1 MATLSPTIKGDKL
14 ICLGKTYLLHAKEL
28 GDAVPDRP
36 VLFLKPPSAAVFAAE
51 QNAHVPVELVKG
63 KGDVHYE
70 AEVVLRLNEAL
81 EVDAVTLGLDL
92 TLRDL
97 QAKLKRDGHPWE
109 IAKAFPNSAVVGPW
123 VDVQSFP
130 DYRET
135 EFTFT
140 IDGQERQRGAL
151 TQTMYS
157 TDDAVAMVR
166 DSFTL
171 VPGDIIFTGTPHG
184 VGVIAKGQ
192 QGRLQWGEKLS
203 YDVIFQ

>member
-1 MATLSPTIKGDKL
+1 MAV
-14 ICLGKTYLLHAKEL
+14 C
-28 GDAVPDRP
+28 RP

-109 IAKAFPNSAVVGPW
+109 IAKVRRHMLYLTPSLIRCPDCHRGRVFVKALELTETSLHGPPPGVLSW
-123 VDVQSFP
+123 ALGLEGVLAQTHRLTVISSSITS
-130 DYRET
+130 RL
-135 EFTFT
+135 
-140 IDGQERQRGAL
+140 GQGI
-151 TQTMYS
+151 
-157 TDDAVAMVR
+157 VNI
-166 DSFTL
+166 
-171 VPGDIIFTGTPHG
+171 VP
-184 VGVIAKGQ
+184 
-192 QGRLQWGEKLS
+192 S
-203 YDVIFQ
+203 